1 MGKEWKHLLRF
12 RCTCCADCCREPIVL
27 VTDEDVRRVMA
38 HTGQKASEV
47 LRFYKTDDIEWS
59 PDKPEW
65 IKLKSGL
72 RIMGLRRASG
82 GCQYLGEDDLCSIYE
97 HRPVTCRRYPFDV
110 ELDEG
115 GEVEFFSISKSVR
128 AGREHQPGP
137 DQRHL
142 QMGGGGGDP
151 LPRQGEGLEPPSE
164 TWPEEGL
171 PETPWPAG
179 LMCDGAASTPPE
191 ATPSDRSIPAWQ
203 GPVSNTEAGPH
214 CGWRST
220 MIRHRLQSKLRRPAE
235 QSGPPQPCRSRSAS

>member
-115 GEVEFFSISKSVR
+115 GEVEFFSISKSVECPYELDGSTSLDQINAICR
-128 AGREHQPGP
+128 WEEEEETPYLTKVKDWNRRQKPGRKKAFL
-137 DQRHL
+137 RHL
-142 QMGGGGGDP
+142 
-151 LPRQGEGLEPPSE
+151 GLR
-164 TWPEEGL
+164 
-171 PETPWPAG
+171 A
-179 LMCDGAASTPPE
+179 
-191 ATPSDRSIPAWQ
+191 
-203 GPVSNTEAGPH
+203 
-214 CGWRST
+214 
-220 MIRHRLQSKLRRPAE
+220 
-235 QSGPPQPCRSRSAS
+235 